1 MSTATGEQVTAG
13 ADVPASTAGRRLRTI
28 TVDQAISSASNVL
41 VSVLAARALGVS
53 DFGWFG
59 LVLITYVA
67 TQGAARALVGEPLLV
82 RPAEAESRPGE
93 AIGTGLVL
101 SGAIALI
108 VTIAGLLTTLAQRDL
123 GLGLVALGAFLPLIF
138 LQDLGRYLAFATHR
152 PGRAL
157 VLDLTWLGLLVVAV
171 GAVLVSGSESLVL
184 FVVAWAG
191 SGAVAGLLTPLPYRH
206 SKIRLGLGWLR
217 ETWPFSWRYALSFA
231 SMQTA
236 SLGVSVAIVGIAGS
250 RALGA
255 VRGALLLLGPFTQ
268 LQAASIA
275 AGVAEVS
282 RMEAG
287 AAAVARHVRR
297 TTTLTAGVALANA
310 VALLLLPDVLGRLVL
325 GATWE
330 PTERLL
336 WPACVQMVMLGL
348 ISGVRSALLGL
359 KAVRTTTTLDIA
371 GTVITLGLT
380 VVGAFVNGSLGAFW
394 FLAAGQAVVAIMWW
408 ATYLGRSHHPAVE
421 TTRREAAC

>member
-1 MSTATGEQVTAG
+1 VSVSEK
-13 ADVPASTAGRRLRTI
+13 SSAGRRLRTI

-82 RPAEAESRPGE
+82 RPVEAESRPGE
-93 AIGTGLVL
+93 AIGTAMVL

-108 VTIAGLLTTLAQRDL
+108 VTAAGALTALVQRDL
-123 GLGLVALGAFLPLIF
+123 GLGLVALGVFLPLIF
-138 LQDLGRYLAFATHR
+138 LQDLGRYLAFATHH

-171 GAVLVSGSESLVL
+171 GAVLVSGSQSLVW

-206 SKIRLGLGWLR
+206 APDGGGRIRLGLGWLR

-231 SMQTA
+231 SMQSA
-236 SLGVSVAIVGIAGS
+236 SLGASIAIVGIAGA

-282 RMEAG
+282 RMEPG
-287 AAAVARHVRR
+287 SDAVARHVRR
-297 TTTLTAGVALANA
+297 TTSLTVGVALANA
-310 VALLLLPDVLGRLVL
+310 VVLLVLPDVLGRLVL

-330 PTERLL
+330 PTQRLL
-336 WPACVQMVMLGL
+336 WPACLQMVMLGL

-359 KAVRTTTTLDIA
+359 RAVRTTTTLDIV
-371 GTVITLGLT
+371 GTAVTLGLT
-380 VVGAFVNGSLGAFW
+380 VIGAFVNGSLGAFW
-394 FLAAGQAVVAIMWW
+394 FLAGGQAVVAMMWW
-408 ATYLGRSHHPAVE
+408 ATYLGRGHHAIVE
-421 TTRREAAC
+421 TTRSEQVPC

>member
-1 MSTATGEQVTAG
+1 MTASAG
-13 ADVPASTAGRRLRTI
+13 VPASTPGRRLRTI

-41 VSVLAARALGVS
+41 VSILAARTLGVS

-101 SGAIALI
+101 SAGIAAL
-108 VTIAGLLTTLAQRDL
+108 VVAAGLVTSLAQRDL
-123 GLGLVALGAFLPLIF
+123 GLGLVALGAFIPLIF

-171 GAVLVSGSESLVL
+171 GAVLASGSQSLVL

-191 SGAVAGLLTPLPYRH
+191 SGAVAGLLTPVPYRH
-206 SKIRLGLGWLR
+206 SPIRLGLGWLR

-231 SMQTA
+231 SMQAA
-236 SLGVSVAIVGIAGS
+236 SLGASVAIVGIAGS

-282 RMEAG
+282 RMETG

-297 TTTLTAGVALANA
+297 TTTLTAGVAVANA
-310 VALLLLPDVLGRLVL
+310 VVLLLLPDVLGRLVL
-325 GATWE
+325 GATWA

-359 KAVRTTTTLDIA
+359 RAVRTTTTLDIA
-371 GTVITLGLT
+371 GTAITLGLT

-408 ATYLGRSHHPAVE
+408 ATYLTRHHRPTGTPRSEVV
-421 TTRREAAC
+421 AC

>member
-1 MSTATGEQVTAG
+1 MTTN
-13 ADVPASTAGRRLRTI
+13 ADVPASSAGRRLRTI

-41 VSVLAARALGVS
+41 VSILAARTLGVS

-101 SGAIALI
+101 SAGIAVL
-108 VTIAGLLTTLAQRDL
+108 VVVAGLVTSIAQRDL
-123 GLGLVALGAFLPLIF
+123 GLGLVALGAFIPLIF

-184 FVVAWAG
+184 FVIAWAG

-206 SKIRLGLGWLR
+206 SRIRLGLGWLR

-231 SMQTA
+231 AMQGA
-236 SLGVSVAIVGIAGS
+236 SLGASVAIVAIAGS

-268 LQAASIA
+268 FQAAAIA

-282 RMEAG
+282 RMQAG

-297 TTTLTAGVALANA
+297 TTTLTAGVALVNA
-310 VALLLLPDVLGRLVL
+310 VVLLLLPDVLGRFVL

-359 KAVRTTTTLDIA
+359 KVVRTTTTLDIV
-371 GTVITLGLT
+371 GTAITLGLT

-394 FLAAGQAVVAIMWW
+394 FLAAGQAIVAIMWW
-408 ATYLGRSHHPAVE
+408 ATYLGRARPAGDVRP
-421 TTRREAAC
+421 TGPQPVHS

>member
-1 MSTATGEQVTAG
+1 
-13 ADVPASTAGRRLRTI
+13 
-28 TVDQAISSASNVL
+28 
-41 VSVLAARALGVS
+41 
-53 DFGWFG
+53 
-59 LVLITYVA
+59 
-67 TQGAARALVGEPLLV
+67 V

-101 SGAIALI
+101 SVGIAVL
-108 VTIAGLLTTLAQRDL
+108 VVVAGLVTSLAQRDL
-123 GLGLVALGAFLPLIF
+123 GLGLVALGAFIPLIF

-157 VLDLTWLGLLVVAV
+157 VLDLTWLGLLVAAV

-184 FVVAWAG
+184 FVIAWAG

-206 SKIRLGLGWLR
+206 SPIRLGLGWLR

-268 LQAASIA
+268 FQAASIA

-282 RMEAG
+282 RMQAG

-297 TTTLTAGVALANA
+297 TTMLTAGVAVANA
-310 VALLLLPDVLGRLVL
+310 VVLLLLPDVLGRLVL
-325 GATWE
+325 GATWA

-359 KAVRTTTTLDIA
+359 KVVRTTTTLDIV
-371 GTVITLGLT
+371 GTVITLGAT

-408 ATYLGRSHHPAVE
+408 ATYLGRDHRPTVE
-421 TTRREAAC
+421 TPRSEQVPC